1 MQHSSHHL
9 DKMPTSQELSEVMSV
24 YPKLKYFEE
33 LSCGLT
39 DSLRNSLFADVQIEV
54 EGETF
59 NCHRIILASMS
70 HYFKTMF
77 TSSRFLCSLFF
88 VLNFFSFWEGGE
100 EGVLL
105 NNKSFFQEM
114 SVMFRLKLINTQ
126 VQSHWLPVDGT
137 PFHIMFISSAYVGT
151 YFKLGNLIKIQFYTI
166 VQIKRR
172 KIWQQ
177 SIEGH
182 VLWHQNELQLPL
194 VWPNK
199 GNPINQS

>member
-1 MQHSSHHL
+1 MDWQTHCRTLCLPMYRSRWKGRPSIV
-9 DKMPTSQELSEVMSV
+9 TGLSWL
-24 YPKLKYFEE
+24 PCLITLKP
-33 LSCGLT
+33 
-39 DSLRNSLFADVQIEV
+39 
-54 EGETF
+54 
-59 NCHRIILASMS
+59 
-70 HYFKTMF
+70 
-77 TSSRFLCSLFF
+77 CSLQVGFFVLCFF

-137 PFHIMFISSAYVGT
+137 PFHIMFTSSAYVGT
-151 YFKLGNLIKIQFYTI
+151 YFKLGNLIKIQLYTI

-172 KIWQQ
+172 KIWHQ